1 MNGLKRFTEKTQ
13 GKCTLASL
21 VKSLFLDGM
30 TFGFVL
36 TTMTGLFFK
45 DREILAENFTYYC
58 WLVLVCFIGGAV
70 LALLSSFLK
79 IETLGRKLFIQKKF
93 SAAEEVQSWYATF
106 WGLQIIIGFSA
117 AFVVSIYTTE
127 FSVKEIMNVD
137 GFQGAVRIFSGMA
150 NPSMAVLPAAI
161 LAMIETVFMAFLA
174 TTLAIPFAFVL
185 SFLCAKN
192 VMGKSASG
200 MSIYFF
206 LRMVLNLVRSME
218 PIVWAIIFSVWVGLG
233 PFAGT
238 FALMIHS
245 IASLTKQYSEM
256 IEAVDKGPIEGI
268 QSTGA
273 GTLQTLWFAI
283 VPQVILPYVSFTI
296 YRWDINVR
304 MATIIG
310 LVGGGGI
317 GNMLI
322 QYQNQAQWSEV
333 GALILLIAFVV
344 WAMDSASAYIRE
356 AVK

>member
-1 MNGLKRFTEKTQ
+1 M
-13 GKCTLASL
+13 GKIF
-21 VKSLFLDGM
+21 KSFLCDAII
-30 TFGFVL
+30 FGFICV
-36 TTMTGLFFK
+36 TVRGLFFI
-45 DREILAENFTYYC
+45 DREVLKENFSHYAWIALAC
-58 WLVLVCFIGGAV
+58 WTVGAV
-70 LALLSSFLK
+70 AAVVAGKFK
-79 IETLGRKLFIQKKF
+79 IDTLGRRLFNHQPTM
-93 SAAEEVQSWYATF
+93 SAEEVRSWFKTP
-106 WGLQIIIGFSA
+106 WGLEIIVGFFA
-117 AFVVSIYTTE
+117 AFSVAIYTTE
-127 FSVKEIMNVD
+127 FSIREIMNVE
-137 GFQGAVRIFSGMA
+137 GLNGALRIFSGMA
-150 NPSMAVLPAAI
+150 HPNTEIIPAAI

-174 TTLAIPFAFVL
+174 TTLAIPVAFVL

-192 VMGKSASG
+192 VMGNTAGG

-206 LRMVLNLVRSME
+206 LRMFLNLIRSME

-238 FALMIHS
+238 FALMVHS

-256 IEAVDKGPIEGI
+256 VEAVEKGPIEGI
-268 QSTGA
+268 LSTGA
-273 GTLQTLWFAI
+273 GTLQVLWFAI

>member
-1 MNGLKRFTEKTQ
+1 MIGLKRFTAKTP
-13 GKCTLASL
+13 GKCKLASII
-21 VKSLFLDGM
+21 KCLFLDGI

-36 TTMTGLFFK
+36 TTLTGVFFK
-45 DREILAENFTYYC
+45 NKDLLAENFSYYA
-58 WLVLVCFIGGAV
+58 WMVFACFIAGFILAAV
-70 LALLSSFLK
+70 TSALK
-79 IETLGRKLFIQKKF
+79 IETLGRKLFVQKKI
-93 SAAEEVQSWYATF
+93 STAEEVHSWWRTF
-106 WGLQIIIGFSA
+106 WGLQIIIGFGA
-117 AFVVSIYTTE
+117 AFAVSIYTTE
-127 FSVKEIMNVD
+127 FSIKEIMNMD
-137 GFQGAVRIFSGMA
+137 GLAGAGRIFSGMA
-150 NPSMAVLPAAI
+150 NPSTEVIPAAV

-192 VMGKSASG
+192 VMGNSVGGASL
-200 MSIYFF
+200 YFF
-206 LRMVLNLVRSME
+206 LRMFLNLVRSME

-256 IEAVDKGPIEGI
+256 IESVDKGPIEGI

-322 QYQNQAQWSEV
+322 QYQNQAQWNEV

>member
-1 MNGLKRFTEKTQ
+1 MKF
-13 GKCTLASL
+13 
-21 VKSLFLDGM
+21 KSILLDSII
-30 TFGFVL
+30 FGFLLV
-36 TTMTGLFFK
+36 TATGLFFTDPDVLK
-45 DREILAENFTYYC
+45 ENFNYYAQVSIAG
-58 WLVLVCFIGGAV
+58 WAV
-70 LALLSSFLK
+70 GIAAAFTAGVMK
-79 IETLGRKLFIQKKF
+79 VDTLGQRLFNFVPSINAQEAKPWYMTPWGY
-93 SAAEEVQSWYATF
+93 EV
-106 WGLQIIIGFSA
+106 IIGFLA

-127 FSVKEIMNVD
+127 FSLREVFKMD
-137 GFQGAVRIFSGMA
+137 GLMGALRIFGGMA
-150 NPSMAVLPAAI
+150 NPSMEIIPAAI

-174 TTLAIPFAFVL
+174 TTLAVPIAFVL

-192 VMGKSASG
+192 IMGHTTVGSA
-200 MSIYFF
+200 IYFS
-206 LRMVLNLVRSME
+206 LRMFLNLVRSME

-238 FALMIHS
+238 FALMVHS
-245 IASLTKQYSEM
+245 VASLTKQYSEM
-256 IEAVDKGPIEGI
+256 VEVVDKGPIEGI

-273 GTLQTLWFAI
+273 STLQVLWFAI

-322 QYQNQAQWSEV
+322 QYQNQAQWNEV

-344 WAMDSASAYIRE
+344 WAMDAASAYIRE

>member
-1 MNGLKRFTEKTQ
+1 MSSLIKT
-13 GKCTLASL
+13 LL
-21 VKSLFLDGM
+21 LDGII
-30 TFGFVL
+30 FGFIL
-36 TTMTGLFFK
+36 TTCTGVFFENR
-45 DREILAENFTYYC
+45 DLLAENFNYYA
-58 WLVLVCFIGGAV
+58 WMVLVCMLVGFILAV
-70 LALLSSFLK
+70 IASAFK
-79 IETLGRKLFIQKKF
+79 VETLGRKLFVQKKIDT
-93 SAAEEVQSWYATF
+93 AEQVTAWYKTV
-106 WGLQIIIGFSA
+106 WGLEIIIGFGA

-127 FSVKEIMNVD
+127 FSIKEMMNMD
-137 GFQGAVRIFSGMA
+137 GLQGAGRIFAGMA
-150 NPSMAVLPAAI
+150 NPSTEVIPAAI
-161 LAMIETVFMAFLA
+161 LAMMETVFMAFLA

-192 VMGKSASG
+192 VMGGTAWG
-200 MSIYFF
+200 TGFYFF

-256 IEAVDKGPIEGI
+256 IEAIEKGPVEGI

-273 GTLQTLWFAI
+273 GTLQTLWFAV

-322 QYQNQAQWSEV
+322 QYQNQAQWNEV

>member
-1 MNGLKRFTEKTQ
+1 MKF
-13 GKCTLASL
+13 
-21 VKSLFLDGM
+21 KSLLLDSVI
-30 TFGFVL
+30 FGFLL
-36 TTMTGLFFK
+36 TTATGLFFT
-45 DREILAENFTYYC
+45 DPEILRENFKFYSQ
-58 WLVLVCFIGGAV
+58 VA
-70 LALLSSFLK
+70 LACYVMGFACAAIAATLK
-79 IETLGRKLFIQKKF
+79 IDTLGQRLFNFIPTLSLQEAKPWFK
-93 SAAEEVQSWYATF
+93 TP
-106 WGLQIIIGFSA
+106 WGLEIIVGFIA
-117 AFVVSIYTTE
+117 ALVVSISITE
-127 FSVKEIMNVD
+127 FDIKEVFNAEGMK
-137 GFQGAVRIFSGMA
+137 GALRIFGGMA
-150 NPSMAVLPAAI
+150 QPNTDIMPSAI

-174 TTLAIPFAFVL
+174 TTLAIPVAFVL

-192 VMGKSASG
+192 VMGGSVPG
-200 MSIYFF
+200 TIIYFT
-206 LRMVLNLVRSME
+206 LRMFLNLIRSME

-238 FALMIHS
+238 FALMVHS

-256 IEAVDKGPIEGI
+256 VEAVDKGPIEGI

-273 GTLQTLWFAI
+273 RTLQVLWFAI

-310 LVGGGGI
+310 LVGGGGV

-322 QYQNQAQWSEV
+322 QYQNQAQWNEV

-344 WAMDSASAYIRE
+344 WAMDTSSAYIRE